1 MANFHHQNYHST
13 QREITTLSHEKVAQ
27 IACRGGGGRLFEKCP
42 KKGAFLGVVFPK
54 LRKRI
59 TEGKSGKEYDLAGI
73 NWLSQH
79 FGP

>member
-1 MANFHHQNYHST
+1 MKKLPKLLAG
-13 QREITTLSHEKVAQ
+13 E
-27 IACRGGGGRLFEKCP
+27 GGGRLFEKCP
-42 KKGAFLGVVFPK
+42 KEGAFLGVVFPK
-54 LRKRI
+54 PRQRN

>member
-1 MANFHHQNYHST
+1 MKKLPKLRAG
-13 QREITTLSHEKVAQ
+13 E
-27 IACRGGGGRLFEKCP
+27 GGGKLFEKCP
-42 KKGAFLGVVFPK
+42 KKSAFLGVVFPK
-54 LRKRI
+54 LRQRI